1 MKHNKRV
8 APSSPS
14 HEWIWTFTFLIFLL
28 ALPVLACTVPVPDI
42 PLNLAP
48 ASPTPEL
55 APTPEGDTL
64 SFLMPAHAITLRP
77 GESVPGTRLMYVG
90 RSDDAYEVSIDGSTV
105 PKRQGDSFFWSGVV
119 APGVYGNYNLRLT
132 TSLFGGLPVA
142 GPVELVVLYPNPL
155 ELTSSE
161 NLDTRLHYNNIVL
174 DYRVPVGSAI
184 PGTML
189 HFEGIETQGLGDR
202 ANELARLGGRDGY
215 PYIAVGDS
223 LVWIGKL
230 RENVAIRYNLRVLS
244 LDESIIHLV
253 GTGELWITN

>member
-1 MKHNKRV
+1 MKHKKRV
-8 APSSPS
+8 APSKQLNKQ
-14 HEWIWTFTFLIFLL
+14 IWTFSFLIFLL
-28 ALPVLACTVPVPDI
+28 ALPALACTVPDI
-42 PLNLAP
+42 PFGLAP

-55 APTPEGDTL
+55 VPTSVGDTL
-64 SFLMPAHAITLRP
+64 SFVKPAHAITLQP
-77 GESVPGTRLMYVG
+77 GESVPGTQLMYVG
-90 RSDDAYEVSIDGSTV
+90 RSGDAYEVSIKGATV
-105 PKRQGDSFFWSGVV
+105 LKRMGDSFFWSGVV

-142 GPVELVVLYPNPL
+142 GPVELVVLYPDPL

-161 NLDTRLHYNNIVL
+161 DLDTRLHYNNIVL

-189 HFEGIETQGLGDR
+189 YFEGMEIQGIGDR
-202 ANELARLGGRDGY
+202 ANELARLSGRDGY

-223 LVWIGKL
+223 LVWTGKL
-230 RENVAIRYNLRVLS
+230 RENVAIHYNLRVLS